1 MTCYFVLYVMSPYI
15 HPTFDNLDAKMLGK
29 VLFAAIVLL
38 SIILTM
44 FNIIC
49 LTVDDTNGSG
59 II

>member
-1 MTCYFVLYVMSPYI
+1 MSPYI